1 MTKTYNKE
9 KLVYAS
15 PILIPLGALAK
26 GSGQCTAGSSVITA
40 DGGDGGGD
48 GGPIPGGGGVP
59 IPGGGGEPGICL
71 NTGTDCTAGSTAT
84 QDCTAGPTACRDCS
98 AGTAAVGACT
108 AGTAATVGCTAGSG
122 L

>member
-26 GSGQCTAGSSVITA
+26 GSGQCTAGSAVI
-40 DGGDGGGD
+40 
-48 GGPIPGGGGVP
+48 PHEECV
-59 IPGGGGEPGICL
+59 
-71 NTGTDCTAGSTAT
+71 NTGTDCTAGATAT
-84 QDCTAGPTACRDCS
+84 NDCTAGPTACRDCS
-98 AGTAAVGACT
+98 SGTAAVRDCT
-108 AGTAATVGCTAGSG
+108 AGTAATAGCTAGSG

>member
-1 MTKTYNKE
+1 MKKTYNKE

-26 GSGQCTAGSSVITA
+26 GSGQCTAGSSVI
-40 DGGDGGGD
+40 
-48 GGPIPGGGGVP
+48 P
-59 IPGGGGEPGICL
+59 GGGEPGTCD

-84 QDCTAGPTACRDCS
+84 HDCTAGPCAFGIAGRNGCS
-98 AGTAAVGACT
+98 QGLHGRN
-108 AGTAATVGCTAGSG
+108 GCDGGLPAGSG